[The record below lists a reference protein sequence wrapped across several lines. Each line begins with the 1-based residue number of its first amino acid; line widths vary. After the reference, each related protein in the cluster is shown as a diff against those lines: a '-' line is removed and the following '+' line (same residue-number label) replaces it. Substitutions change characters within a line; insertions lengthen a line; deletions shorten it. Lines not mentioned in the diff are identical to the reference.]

1 MESISISVKKW
12 NKTIISLSLI
22 IILGLSIRFV
32 YYPFGVPIVIDS
44 FYDFVYASKTVFDN
58 GLPIGYLVT
67 NTGWA
72 NFLSFLFLFF
82 DKTNPSQLM
91 DVQRIA
97 SIIIS
102 TITVLPI
109 FFILRRFVGYKW
121 ALFGSLLLVVEPR
134 LLLIS
139 LEGINYSLFFFLFV
153 LTITFFLKKTSF
165 SLFLSFVCLAFCAI
179 VRFEGLLLVIP
190 MSITYFIKFRDK
202 KSILRFLGMVAIM
215 VIIILPIGILRMQAT
230 DDRCIE
236 YIFGTVCG
244 QDGITNNILSG
255 PAWFYSFIILNE
267 QLTESHMS
275 NIDEPSVKFHKEAY
289 DDKEGS
295 NIFKFINESFSR
307 LAKFLGLALIPYFG
321 FFIVFNVIS
330 RIKNWKGFGLNFDS
344 ILILSCTG
352 IMLLPAL
359 YAYTRGIDEIRYV
372 LVVLPLLC
380 IVSLSWNK
388 SVSEKILKNRS
399 IVVILI
405 VLILISSI
413 TFIEFN
419 KRDSIHDIES
429 FLVSQKIVELTSVT
443 NTFHQDGYVK
453 TAVLISDWP
462 ILPETSDSGKIVHN
476 FQKIPTKNHHDLAEF
491 ISDSKKYGLKYL
503 VIDKDNELFNDLRK
517 NPAGHP
523 YLNKIFDSNNFDFEN
538 KFMIYEINYK
548 LFYDNDK

>member
-58 GLPIGYLVT
+58 GLPIGYSVT

-91 DVQRIA
+91 DVQRTA

-102 TITVLPI
+102 TITALPI

-121 ALFGSLLLVVEPR
+121 ALIGSLLLVVEPR

-179 VRFEGLLLVIP
+179 VRYEGLLLVIP

-255 PAWFYSFIILNE
+255 PVWFYSIIVLNE

-275 NIDEPSVKFHKEAY
+275 NIDDPSIKFHKEAY
-289 DDKEGS
+289 DDKEGL
-295 NIFKFINESFSR
+295 NIFKVINESFSR

-399 IVVILI
+399 IIVILI

-419 KRDSIHDIES
+419 KRDSIHDRES
-429 FLVSQKIVELTSVT
+429 FLISQKIVELTSVT
-443 NTFHQDGYVK
+443 NTFHQSGYVK

>member
-1 MESISISVKKW
+1 
-12 NKTIISLSLI
+12 
-22 IILGLSIRFV
+22 
-32 YYPFGVPIVIDS
+32 
-44 FYDFVYASKTVFDN
+44 
-58 GLPIGYLVT
+58 
-67 NTGWA
+67 
-72 NFLSFLFLFF
+72 
-82 DKTNPSQLM
+82 
-91 DVQRIA
+91 
-97 SIIIS
+97 
-102 TITVLPI
+102 
-109 FFILRRFVGYKW
+109 
-121 ALFGSLLLVVEPR
+121 
-134 LLLIS
+134 
-139 LEGINYSLFFFLFV
+139 
-153 LTITFFLKKTSF
+153 
-165 SLFLSFVCLAFCAI
+165 
-179 VRFEGLLLVIP
+179 

-255 PAWFYSFIILNE
+255 PVWFYSIIVLNE

-275 NIDEPSVKFHKEAY
+275 NIDDPSIKFHKEAY
-289 DDKEGS
+289 DDKEGL
-295 NIFKFINESFSR
+295 NIFKVINESFSR

-399 IVVILI
+399 IIVILI

>member
-58 GLPIGYLVT
+58 GLPIGYSVT

-102 TITVLPI
+102 TITALPI
-109 FFILRRFVGYKW
+109 FFILRRFVDYKF
-121 ALFGSLLLVVEPR
+121 ALFGSLLLIVEPR

-179 VRFEGLLLVIP
+179 VRYEGLLLVIP

-255 PAWFYSFIILNE
+255 PVWFYSIIVLNE

-275 NIDEPSVKFHKEAY
+275 NIDDPSIKFHKEAY
-289 DDKEGS
+289 DDKEGL
-295 NIFKFINESFSR
+295 NIFKVINESFSR

-321 FFIVFNVIS
+321 FFIAFNVIS

-399 IVVILI
+399 VIVILI

>member
-58 GLPIGYLVT
+58 GLPIGYSVT

-102 TITVLPI
+102 TITALPI

-121 ALFGSLLLVVEPR
+121 ALIGSLLLVVEPR

-179 VRFEGLLLVIP
+179 VRYEGLLLVIP

-255 PAWFYSFIILNE
+255 PVWFYSIIVLNE

-275 NIDEPSVKFHKEAY
+275 NIDDPSIKFHKEAY
-289 DDKEGS
+289 DDKEGL
-295 NIFKFINESFSR
+295 NIFKVINESFSR

-399 IVVILI
+399 IIVILI

-443 NTFHQDGYVK
+443 NAFHQSGYVK

-462 ILPETSDSGKIVHN
+462 ILPETGDTGKIVHN

-491 ISDSKKYGLKYL
+491 ITDSKKYGLKYL

-517 NPAGHP
+517 NPVGYP

>member
-102 TITVLPI
+102 TITALPMY
-109 FFILRRFVGYKW
+109 FILRRFVGYKW
-121 ALFGSLLLVVEPR
+121 ALFGSLLLIVEPR

-179 VRFEGLLLVIP
+179 VRYEGLLLVIP

-275 NIDEPSVKFHKEAY
+275 NIDDPSIKFHKEAY